1 MLDGSDWTA
10 KALTTHLGVMRQ
22 TTEGT
27 PEGDHVTP
35 IYWAAELRRGKPA
48 PASGQQ
54 LHCQFH
60 DGIDNV
66 TVVVLQGPHSLCPGH
81 IGLGHHQFNVTRF

>member
-35 IYWAAELRRGKPA
+35 IYWAAELRRGRPA
-48 PASGQQ
+48 PASSQQ
-54 LHCQFH
+54 LHCQF
-60 DGIDNV
+60 
-66 TVVVLQGPHSLCPGH
+66 LQKNRHVSRRSFVKDLPRIWAEEG
-81 IGLGHHQFNVTRF
+81 